1 MFLAEWDKYGRAA
14 GPIRN
19 KQMLLYVLEAKPLVI
34 AFWDGIS
41 RGTKNMVSQAEK
53 ADVEVRIVRF

>member
-1 MFLAEWDKYGRAA
+1 
-14 GPIRN
+14 
-19 KQMLLYVLEAKPLVI
+19 MLLYVLEAKPLVI

>member
-1 MFLAEWDKYGRAA
+1 
-14 GPIRN
+14 
-19 KQMLLYVLEAKPLVI
+19 MLLYALEAKPLVI

-53 ADVEVRIVRF
+53 AGTEMRIVPI